1 MVEISNFGET
11 AQFDEGEWA
20 SSDSGLL
27 ALCRYW
33 TLDHPG
39 NPVPSNPSPD
49 LDVAQFV
56 ADKIGAKSTHYD
68 KPDYVDGRDY

>member
-1 MVEISNFGET
+1 MVEIQTFGET

-20 SSDSGLL
+20 SSDAGLL
-27 ALCRYW
+27 ALCRAW
-33 TLDHPG
+33 TLAHPW

-56 ADKIGAKSTHYD
+56 ADKIGAEITHD
-68 KPDYVDGRDY
+68 DNPDYVEGRDY